1 MNGKNYESV
10 FKNVGEPID
19 LFLIDD
25 FPGHPYKVIDNS
37 DMTELTESIKAN
49 GLLNPIIVRKKA
61 DGRYELISGHRRKRA
76 YEILKIKKINAVVTD
91 LNDDEA
97 IIMMVDSNCQRSNI
111 LPSEKAFSYKMKL
124 DAIKRQGKRTDLTLS
139 QVGKKFNAY
148 EELARSSGDSRNQVH
163 RYIRLTYLVPELL
176 EFIDNGRMKMQPA
189 VELSYLDEEA
199 QRDIVDIIDETDV
212 FPSFSQ
218 SVRMRKT
225 DKGELTYEKISE
237 ILSED
242 KPNQRPTYRISAEKI
257 SQLIPREY
265 NDRQAEEYIIKALE
279 CYRKTLNRKMKK
291 DKIA

>member
-49 GLLNPIIVRKKA
+49 GLLNPIILRKKA

-76 YEILKIKKINAVVTD
+76 YEILKLKKINAVITD

-176 EFIDNGRMKMQPA
+176 EFVDNGRMKMQPT

-218 SVRMRKT
+218 TVRMRKI

>member
-10 FKNVGEPID
+10 FKNVGEAID

-76 YEILKIKKINAVVTD
+76 YEILKLKKINAVITD

-111 LPSEKAFSYKMKL
+111 LPSEKAFSYKMTL

-139 QVGKKFNAY
+139 QVGKRLNAY

-176 EFIDNGRMKMQPA
+176 EFVDNGRMKMQPA

-218 SVRMRKT
+218 TVRMRKT

-279 CYRKTLNRKMKK
+279 CYRKTLNRKTKK

>member
-25 FPGHPYKVIDNS
+25 FPGHPYKVIDNL

-76 YEILKIKKINAVVTD
+76 YEILKLKKINAVITD

-148 EELARSSGDSRNQVH
+148 EELARSRGDSRNQVH

-176 EFIDNGRMKMQPA
+176 EFVDNGRMKMQPA

-218 SVRMRKT
+218 TVRMRKT
-225 DKGELTYEKISE
+225 DKAELTYEKISE

>member
-76 YEILKIKKINAVVTD
+76 YEILKLKKINAVITD

-176 EFIDNGRMKMQPA
+176 EFVDNGRMKMLPA

-218 SVRMRKT
+218 TVRMRKT

-237 ILSED
+237 IMSED

>member
-111 LPSEKAFSYKMKL
+111 LPSEKGFSYKMKL

-139 QVGKKFNAY
+139 QVGKKLNAY

-176 EFIDNGRMKMQPA
+176 EFVDNGRMKMQPA

-218 SVRMRKT
+218 TVRMRKI
-225 DKGELTYEKISE
+225 DKGEL
-237 ILSED
+237 
-242 KPNQRPTYRISAEKI
+242 A
-257 SQLIPREY
+257 
-265 NDRQAEEYIIKALE
+265 
-279 CYRKTLNRKMKK
+279 
-291 DKIA
+291 

>member
-76 YEILKIKKINAVVTD
+76 YEILKLKKINAVITD

-111 LPSEKAFSYKMKL
+111 LPSEKGFSYKMKL

-139 QVGKKFNAY
+139 QVGKKLNAY

-176 EFIDNGRMKMQPA
+176 EFVDNGRMKMQPA

-291 DKIA
+291 DKTA

>member
-76 YEILKIKKINAVVTD
+76 YEILKLKKINAVITD
-91 LNDDEA
+91 LDDDEA

-139 QVGKKFNAY
+139 QVGKRYNAY

-176 EFIDNGRMKMQPA
+176 EFVDNGRMKMQPA

-225 DKGELTYEKISE
+225 DKAELTYEKISE
-237 ILSED
+237 IFSED
-242 KPNQRPTYRISAEKI
+242 KANQRPTYRISAEKI

-265 NDRQAEEYIIKALE
+265 NDRQAEEYIIKAF
-279 CYRKTLNRKMKK
+279 RF
-291 DKIA
+291 

>member
-76 YEILKIKKINAVVTD
+76 YEILKLKKINAVITD

-97 IIMMVDSNCQRSNI
+97 IIMMVDSNCKRSNI
-111 LPSEKAFSYKMKL
+111 LTSEKAFSYKMKL

-163 RYIRLTYLVPELL
+163 RYIRLTYLVSELL
-176 EFIDNGRMKMQPA
+176 EFVDNGRMKMQPA

-218 SVRMRKT
+218 TVRMRKT
-225 DKGELTYEKISE
+225 DKAELTYEKISE

>member
-25 FPGHPYKVIDNS
+25 FPSHPYKVIDNS

-76 YEILKIKKINAVVTD
+76 YEILKLKKINAVITD

-139 QVGKKFNAY
+139 QVGKKLNAY

-176 EFIDNGRMKMQPA
+176 EFVDNGRMKMQPA

-199 QRDIVDIIDETDV
+199 QRGIVDIIDETDV

-218 SVRMRKT
+218 TVRMRKT
-225 DKGELTYEKISE
+225 DKAELTYEKISE

>member
-76 YEILKIKKINAVVTD
+76 YEILKIKKINAVITD

-176 EFIDNGRMKMQPA
+176 EFVDNGRMKMQPA

-218 SVRMRKT
+218 TVWMRKT
-225 DKGELTYEKISE
+225 DKAELTYEKISE

>member
-10 FKNVGEPID
+10 FKNVGALID

-25 FPGHPYKVIDNS
+25 FPSHPYKVIDNS

-76 YEILKIKKINAVVTD
+76 YEILKLKKINAVITD

-139 QVGKKFNAY
+139 QVGKKLNAY

-176 EFIDNGRMKMQPA
+176 EFVDNGRMKMQPA

>member
-10 FKNVGEPID
+10 FKNIGEPID

-37 DMTELTESIKAN
+37 DMKELTESIKAN

-61 DGRYELISGHRRKRA
+61 DGRYELVSGHRRKRA
-76 YEILKIKKINAVVTD
+76 YEILKLKKINAVVTD

-139 QVGKKFNAY
+139 QVGKKLNAY

-176 EFIDNGRMKMQPA
+176 EFVDNGRMKMQPD

-218 SVRMRKT
+218 TVRMRKT

-279 CYRKTLNRKMKK
+279 HYRKTLNRKMKK

>member
-76 YEILKIKKINAVVTD
+76 YEILKIKKINAVITD

-97 IIMMVDSNCQRSNI
+97 IIMMVGSNCQRSNI

-124 DAIKRQGKRTDLTLS
+124 EAIKRQGKRTDLTLS

-218 SVRMRKT
+218 TVRMRKT

-279 CYRKTLNRKMKK
+279 YYKTLNRKKK
-291 DKIA
+291 KGQN

>member
-1 MNGKNYESV
+1 M
-10 FKNVGEPID
+10 
-19 LFLIDD
+19 
-25 FPGHPYKVIDNS
+25 
-37 DMTELTESIKAN
+37 
-49 GLLNPIIVRKKA
+49 
-61 DGRYELISGHRRKRA
+61 
-76 YEILKIKKINAVVTD
+76 
-91 LNDDEA
+91 
-97 IIMMVDSNCQRSNI
+97 
-111 LPSEKAFSYKMKL
+111 
-124 DAIKRQGKRTDLTLS
+124 
-139 QVGKKFNAY
+139 
-148 EELARSSGDSRNQVH
+148 
-163 RYIRLTYLVPELL
+163 VPELL
-176 EFIDNGRMKMQPA
+176 EFVDNGRMKMQPA

-218 SVRMRKT
+218 TVRMRKI

-237 ILSED
+237 IMSED

>member
-1 MNGKNYESV
+1 MNGKNYETV
-10 FKNVGEPID
+10 FKNVGESID

-25 FPGHPYKVIDNS
+25 FPCHPYKVIDNS

-76 YEILKIKKINAVVTD
+76 YENLKLKKINAVITD

-97 IIMMVDSNCQRSNI
+97 IIMMVDSNSQRSNI

-139 QVGKKFNAY
+139 QVGKKLNAY

-176 EFIDNGRMKMQPA
+176 EFVDNGRMKMQPA
-189 VELSYLDEEA
+189 VELSHLDEDA
-199 QRDIVDIIDETDV
+199 QRDVVDIIDETDV

-218 SVRMRKT
+218 AVRMRKT
-225 DKGELTYEKISE
+225 DKGELTYEKISK

-265 NDRQAEEYIIKALE
+265 NDRQAEKYIIEALE
-279 CYRKTLNRKMKK
+279 YYNHKQKNIKQKK
-291 DKIA
+291 GQN

>member
-1 MNGKNYESV
+1 
-10 FKNVGEPID
+10 
-19 LFLIDD
+19 
-25 FPGHPYKVIDNS
+25 
-37 DMTELTESIKAN
+37 
-49 GLLNPIIVRKKA
+49 
-61 DGRYELISGHRRKRA
+61 
-76 YEILKIKKINAVVTD
+76 
-91 LNDDEA
+91 
-97 IIMMVDSNCQRSNI
+97 MMVDSNCQRSNI
-111 LPSEKAFSYKMKL
+111 LPSEKGFSYKMKL

-139 QVGKKFNAY
+139 QVGKKLNAY

-176 EFIDNGRMKMQPA
+176 EFVDNGRMKMQPA

-199 QRDIVDIIDETDV
+199 QSDIVDIIDETDV

-218 SVRMRKT
+218 TVRMRKI

-237 ILSED
+237 IMSED

>member
-49 GLLNPIIVRKKA
+49 GLLNPIIVRKKS

-76 YEILKIKKINAVVTD
+76 YEILKLKKINAVITD

-139 QVGKKFNAY
+139 QVGKRYNAY

-176 EFIDNGRMKMQPA
+176 EFVDNGRMKMQPA

-218 SVRMRKT
+218 TVRMRKT

>member
-49 GLLNPIIVRKKA
+49 GLLNPIILRKKA

-76 YEILKIKKINAVVTD
+76 YEILKLKKINAVITD

-218 SVRMRKT
+218 TVRMRKT

>member
-1 MNGKNYESV
+1 MNGKNYETV
-10 FKNVGEPID
+10 FKNVGESID

-25 FPGHPYKVIDNS
+25 FPGHPYKVIDNL

-49 GLLNPIIVRKKA
+49 GLLNPVIVRKKA

-76 YEILKIKKINAVVTD
+76 YEILKLKKINAVITD

-176 EFIDNGRMKMQPA
+176 EFVDNGRMKMQPA

-218 SVRMRKT
+218 TVRMRKT

-237 ILSED
+237 ILLED

>member
-25 FPGHPYKVIDNS
+25 FPGHPYKIIDNS

-76 YEILKIKKINAVVTD
+76 YEILKLKKINAVITD

-218 SVRMRKT
+218 TVRMRKT
-225 DKGELTYEKISE
+225 DKAELTYEKISE